1 MKQKTSDKT
10 AEGKNSAPIK
20 SVTAK
25 TEADKLL
32 HSRTW
37 RTWGPY
43 VGERQWG
50 GVREDYSAGGDAWT
64 YITHDMA
71 RSKTYRWGEE
81 GIGGICDSQQHLCLA
96 VALWNGQ
103 DAILKERMFG
113 LANGEGNHGEDVKEL
128 YYFLDNVPTHSY
140 MKMLYKYPQQAFP
153 YQHLLEE
160 NQRRTRQDNEFE
172 LIDTGIFEENKYF
185 DVFIEYAK
193 NSENDILVQYTVH
206 NRGNETA
213 PLHLLP
219 TLWYRN
225 TLDWGDAENR
235 PMISIADKNTLLL
248 QTKTLDDYY
257 CYADEESEFLFTENE
272 SNNQHLYNTA
282 NTHPYVKD
290 GINNYVVNGD
300 TNAVSPHNSGT
311 KAAAYYKL
319 NIAAGS
325 STTVK
330 MRLTNIKTNNPFGD
344 FDNIIIT
351 QKSNADN
358 FYATLQNSTQTDDE
372 KMVQRQAWAGM
383 LWSKQYYVFNINKWL
398 NGDEGQPAP
407 PEKRKT
413 GRNSDWKHLIAQD
426 VISMPD
432 TWEYPWF
439 AAWDLAFHSIAFA
452 AIDPEFA
459 KNQLLLLLK
468 ERYMHPNGQLPAYEW
483 NFSDVNPPVQA
494 LAAWKVYQKDKQ
506 ITGKGDIAFLQEVFH
521 KLMLN
526 FTWWVNRK
534 DSEGNNIFEGGFLGL
549 DNIGV
554 FDRSA
559 PLPGGGQL
567 EQADGTSWMAMYSLN
582 MLTIAMELALDNLVY
597 ESLAIKF
604 AEHFFY
610 IAGSMANMG
619 DIEGQGLWDEQDEF
633 YYDVLRFPNGNWDR
647 IRLRTI
653 VGLIPMMA
661 VAVIDESDWK
671 KLPRLASHLKWFLG
685 QRPDLAALV
694 SNWTTTGGTDK
705 HLLSL
710 LRGHRMKA
718 LLSRMLDE
726 NEFLSPHGIRSI
738 SKVYKD
744 NPYNYNLNG
753 QNYTVTYNP
762 AESDTGMFGG
772 NSNWRG
778 PIWMPLNYLLV
789 DSLHTFHDY
798 YSDDFKVEYP
808 THSGNFFSLKE
819 IAQFLSKRLVA
830 IFLQDDNGRRA
841 VWGENE
847 KLQKDPEFKDYVL
860 FHEYFDGDSGK
871 GIGASHQTGWTGL
884 TAVL

>member
-1 MKQKTSDKT
+1 
-10 AEGKNSAPIK
+10 
-20 SVTAK
+20 
-25 TEADKLL
+25 
-32 HSRTW
+32 
-37 RTWGPY
+37 
-43 VGERQWG
+43 
-50 GVREDYSAGGDAWT
+50 
-64 YITHDMA
+64 
-71 RSKTYRWGEE
+71 
-81 GIGGICDSQQHLCLA
+81 
-96 VALWNGQ
+96 
-103 DAILKERMFG
+103 
-113 LANGEGNHGEDVKEL
+113 
-128 YYFLDNVPTHSY
+128 
-140 MKMLYKYPQQAFP
+140 
-153 YQHLLEE
+153 
-160 NQRRTRQDNEFE
+160 
-172 LIDTGIFEENKYF
+172 
-185 DVFIEYAK
+185 
-193 NSENDILVQYTVH
+193 
-206 NRGNETA
+206 
-213 PLHLLP
+213 
-219 TLWYRN
+219 
-225 TLDWGDAENR
+225 
-235 PMISIADKNTLLL
+235 
-248 QTKTLDDYY
+248 
-257 CYADEESEFLFTENE
+257 
-272 SNNQHLYNTA
+272 
-282 NTHPYVKD
+282 
-290 GINNYVVNGD
+290 
-300 TNAVSPHNSGT
+300 
-311 KAAAYYKL
+311 
-319 NIAAGS
+319 
-325 STTVK
+325 
-330 MRLTNIKTNNPFGD
+330 
-344 FDNIIIT
+344 
-351 QKSNADN
+351 
-358 FYATLQNSTQTDDE
+358 
-372 KMVQRQAWAGM
+372 M